1 MKQVFCFTV
10 KQALRSTGIKVTTAI
25 FCLVILLSMP
35 VMRFINEKGAGSGA
49 ALEKVLVWDE
59 TGLNIG
65 DFSGM
70 KEKAAYKNVTF
81 AVANS
86 EKEV

>member
-25 FCLVILLSMP
+25 FCLIILLSMP
-35 VMRFINEKGAGSGA
+35 VMRFINEKGAGSSA

-59 TGLNIG
+59 TG
-65 DFSGM
+65 
-70 KEKAAYKNVTF
+70 
-81 AVANS
+81 
-86 EKEV
+86 